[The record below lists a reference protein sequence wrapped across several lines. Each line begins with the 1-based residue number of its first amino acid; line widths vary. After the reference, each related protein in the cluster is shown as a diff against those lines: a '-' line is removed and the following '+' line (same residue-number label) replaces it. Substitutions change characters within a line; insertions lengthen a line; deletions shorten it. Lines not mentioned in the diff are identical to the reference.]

1 MSVRPVSTVLAE
13 TRRGHPGLFGLA
25 VAMAV
30 LAAVL
35 AILLPLDDRVLLG
48 APIWLK
54 PLKFALSIA
63 LYAAALSW
71 MLARIDLPGRGARR
85 SGWVISVAATVEMVI
100 IVGQAARGV
109 RSHFNDS
116 TTFDIALFALMGATI
131 VVLWLATLGIALRFL
146 RRSGPDPATTWAV
159 RSGIAVSLLGMAV
172 GFLMIGADGHV
183 VGAPEDS
190 PGLAFVG
197 WSSLGGDLRIG
208 HFIGM
213 HALQVLPLLAA
224 ALAVVPRRLLDD
236 GARVRLIGVAAAG
249 YTATTLLLTWQALRG
264 QPLLAPDATTLVAAG
279 LLVAAVTIAVAVVL
293 AGAGAPAGGESVP
306 EPHPAPTTV
315 STAPAP

>member
-1 MSVRPVSTVLAE
+1 
-13 TRRGHPGLFGLA
+13 
-25 VAMAV
+25 MAG

-35 AILLPLDDRVLLG
+35 AVLLPLDGRVVMG
-48 APIWLK
+48 APVWLK
-54 PLKFALSIA
+54 PLKFALSIS

-71 MLARIDLPGRGARR
+71 MLARMDLPGRSAQR
-85 SGWVISVAATVEMVI
+85 SGWVISVAAAVEMVI

-116 TTFDIALFALMGATI
+116 TAFDIALFALMGATI
-131 VVLWLATLGIALRFL
+131 VVLWLATLSIALRFL
-146 RRSGPDPATTWAV
+146 RRPGPDPVTARAV

-172 GFLMIGADGHV
+172 GFMIVGAGGHV
-183 VGAPEDS
+183 VGALEDS

-208 HFIGM
+208 HFVGM

-224 ALAVVPRRLLDD
+224 ALTAVPRRLLDD
-236 GARVRLIGVAAAG
+236 GARTGLIGVAAAG

-264 QPLLAPDATTLVAAG
+264 QPLLAPDTTTLAAAG
-279 LLVAAVTIAVAVVL
+279 LLVAGVAAGAAAVL
-293 AGAGAPAGGESVP
+293 AGTRRRA
-306 EPHPAPTTV
+306 
-315 STAPAP
+315 TAAHAIA